1 VRAQP
6 RRAESTSGA
15 GAPLGAAVVGT
26 NFGCLTHVRALRA
39 AGVAVRALVGRDP
52 RRTAE
57 RARRFDV
64 PHACTSLAEA
74 LALDGV
80 DAVTVATPPHTHA
93 PIVRAAL
100 AAGKHVLCEKP
111 FARDAAE
118 ARAVLAAAEAA
129 GLVHLLG
136 TEFRFETAQALLA
149 RMVADGAIG
158 EPRLATWLLHVG
170 VLADATAEVPAWW
183 ADADAGGGWLGAH
196 GSQVIDQ
203 IRATLGEF
211 AEVSAALPRIV
222 GRAMTADDAFTVQ
235 FRLHSGVHGVMQ
247 SAFADWG
254 PPLFVTRI
262 TGAAGTLWLKGTPG
276 TEAVWLADRRGARPV
291 PVPDDLVTAPP
302 DPPPPDALHTAYD
315 RMIGLGLEFGAYVRL
330 AATFRDLI
338 LGRPVPAH
346 PRAATFAD
354 GVADMAVLD
363 AIRQSAAERRWVA
376 VDPC

>member
-1 VRAQP
+1 MTRD
-6 RRAESTSGA
+6 A
-15 GAPLGAAVVGT
+15 GTPLGVVVVGT

-39 AGVAVRALVGRDP
+39 AGFAVRALVGRDAV
-52 RRTAE
+52 RTVE

-64 PHACTSLAEA
+64 PNACTSLLDA
-74 LALDGV
+74 LRLDGV
-80 DAVTVATPPHTHA
+80 DAVTVATPPHSHA
-93 PIVRAAL
+93 EIVRAAL

-111 FARDAAE
+111 LARDAAE
-118 ARAVLAAAEAA
+118 ARALLEAAQAA

-136 TEFRFETAQALLA
+136 TEFRFDTAQALLA
-149 RMVADGAIG
+149 RQVADGAIG
-158 EPRLATWLLHVG
+158 APRLATWLLHVG

-183 ADADAGGGWLGAH
+183 ADAEAGGGWLGAH

-211 AEVSAALPRIV
+211 AGVSAALPRV
-222 GRAMTADDAFTVQ
+222 ADRAATAEDAFTVQ
-235 FRLHSGVHGVMQ
+235 FRLRSGVDGIMQ
-247 SAFADWG
+247 STAGDWG

-262 TGAAGTLWLKGTPG
+262 TGSAGTLWLKGTPG
-276 TEAVWLADRRGARPV
+276 NEAVWLEDRHGARAV
-291 PVPDDLVTAPP
+291 PVPDDLVTLPP
-302 DPPPPDALHTAYD
+302 EPPPPEALHTTYD

-338 LGRPVPAH
+338 LRQPVPAH

-376 VDPC
+376 VDS